1 MCLKVRDI
9 ENIMEEYAPSKFKV
23 SYDNV
28 GLMVGDS
35 EEEVKGILIA
45 LDCTL
50 KVIEEAKE
58 KGCNL
63 ILTHHPL
70 IFNKPSSI
78 TSGTLQGKKIIEL
91 IKNNINLY
99 SSHTNLDAV
108 YGGLNTMI
116 MKKLGFENYSTMEL
130 DSKREPGDNE
140 TGIGRLTILDESMS
154 IGDLCR
160 LVKSKLH
167 IPFIRYTGDE
177 SWKVNKIA
185 VINGSGEDFF
195 GIAKKLGAQCIIT
208 GDTTYH
214 DASDYT
220 EEGISIIDVGHFET
234 EWPAFKM
241 FGELLQEQLKEK
253 GYNVE
258 VIISEKT
265 SRVYKFK

>member
-1 MCLKVRDI
+1 MSLRVKDI
-9 ENIMEEYAPSKFKV
+9 EKIMENYAPSKFKE

-28 GLMVGDS
+28 GLMVGNG

-50 KVIEEAKE
+50 NVIQEAVDK
-58 KGCNL
+58 KCNL

-70 IFNKPSSI
+70 FFNRPSSI
-78 TSGTLQGKKIIEL
+78 TKDTLQGKKTIEL
-91 IKNNINLY
+91 IKNNINLL
-99 SSHTNLDAV
+99 SSHTNLDSV
-108 YGGLNTMI
+108 YGGLNSLI

-130 DSKREPGDNE
+130 SIAREPGDNV
-140 TGIGRLTILDESMS
+140 TGVGRLAILDEAIS
-154 IGDLCR
+154 IKELCKM
-160 LVKSKLH
+160 VKSKLH
-167 IPFIRYTGDE
+167 IPFIRYTGNE

-195 GIAKKLGAQCIIT
+195 SISKKLGAQCIIT

-214 DASDYT
+214 YASDYT

-253 GYNVE
+253 EYDVE
-258 VIISEKT
+258 IIISEKT

>member
-1 MCLKVRDI
+1 MSLKVKDI
-9 ENIMEEYAPSKFKV
+9 EEIMENYAPSKFKE

-28 GLMVGDS
+28 GLMVGDK
-35 EEEVKGILIA
+35 EDEIKGILIA

-78 TSGTLQGKKIIEL
+78 TKDTLQGRKIIEL
-91 IKNNINLY
+91 IKNNLNLF
-99 SSHTNLDAV
+99 SSHTNLDSV
-108 YGGLNTMI
+108 YGGLNSLI
-116 MKKLGFENYSTMEL
+116 MKKLGFEDYSTMEL
-130 DSKREPGDNE
+130 SPVREPGDNV
-140 TGIGRLTILDESMS
+140 TGVGRLAILNEAIS
-154 IGDLCR
+154 IKDLCR
-160 LVKSKLH
+160 MVKNKLRV
-167 IPFIRYTGDE
+167 PFIRYTGDE
-177 SWKVNKIA
+177 NWKVDKIA

-195 GIAKKLGAQCIIT
+195 SISKKLGAQCIIT

-214 DASDYT
+214 YASDYT

-241 FGELLQEQLKEK
+241 FGELIQEQLKEK
-253 GYNVE
+253 AYNVDI
-258 VIISEKT
+258 IISEKT